1 MEEDKYWLLI
11 SRYLSNDITLEET
24 EELLKWIDVDPERTV
39 LLQQLQKSLEE
50 TSVYSETHEAFD
62 ANVAWEK
69 VSARIGTPVQKP
81 KQQKV
86 HYLQLVKFAAV
97 FIILLNFGWFGFNYY
112 NNHQLIEIT
121 NQLNLAKEVE
131 LPDGS
136 VVWLNKGAKL
146 SYLKGFKNF
155 YDREVNLSGE
165 AFFDVKPNAEK
176 PFIIETANTA
186 TRVLGTS
193 FNVKTN
199 GENVAVSVFSGKV
212 SFKELNQA
220 KELLLLPGE
229 EGVFN
234 PNIGLQKTN
243 FNDQN
248 FMFWKDQNLDFSNE
262 KLENVLNVISK
273 IYEVEFKISDPELRE
288 MRITAS
294 FHKLPFTE
302 VKNILEVILDKQIEK
317 AGAIY
322 VVK

>member
-1 MEEDKYWLLI
+1 
-11 SRYLSNDITLEET
+11 
-24 EELLKWIDVDPERTV
+24 
-39 LLQQLQKSLEE
+39 
-50 TSVYSETHEAFD
+50 
-62 ANVAWEK
+62 
-69 VSARIGTPVQKP
+69 
-81 KQQKV
+81 
-86 HYLQLVKFAAV
+86 
-97 FIILLNFGWFGFNYY
+97 
-112 NNHQLIEIT
+112 
-121 NQLNLAKEVE
+121 
-131 LPDGS
+131 
-136 VVWLNKGAKL
+136 
-146 SYLKGFKNF
+146 
-155 YDREVNLSGE
+155 
-165 AFFDVKPNAEK
+165 
-176 PFIIETANTA
+176 
-186 TRVLGTS
+186 
-193 FNVKTN
+193 
-199 GENVAVSVFSGKV
+199 
-212 SFKELNQA
+212 
-220 KELLLLPGE
+220 LLLPGE

>member
-199 GENVAVSVFSGKV
+199 GENVAVSVFSGQV
-212 SFKELNQA
+212 SFKSSQ
-220 KELLLLPGE
+220 
-229 EGVFN
+229 
-234 PNIGLQKTN
+234 
-243 FNDQN
+243 
-248 FMFWKDQNLDFSNE
+248 
-262 KLENVLNVISK
+262 
-273 IYEVEFKISDPELRE
+273 
-288 MRITAS
+288 RIVAFTRRGRS
-294 FHKLPFTE
+294 F
-302 VKNILEVILDKQIEK
+302 
-317 AGAIY
+317 
-322 VVK
+322 